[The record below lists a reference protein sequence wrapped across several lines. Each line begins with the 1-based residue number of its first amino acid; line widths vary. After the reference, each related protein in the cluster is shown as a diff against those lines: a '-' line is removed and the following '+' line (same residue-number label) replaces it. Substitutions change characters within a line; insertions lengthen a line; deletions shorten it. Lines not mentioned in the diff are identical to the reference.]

1 MLNSILA
8 KLEEPL
14 KRRRMVL
21 IKRRR
26 ASKDPK
32 SKD

>member
-1 MLNSILA
+1 MLNSISA
-8 KLEEPL
+8 KLEELL

-26 ASKDPK
+26 VLKDPK